1 MRKFAATYLFTGQGK
16 PVRNSILICD
26 DDGTILDVE
35 HRDETFREEAGVE
48 YYSGILVPGFVNAHC
63 HLELSHLHGKISEK
77 QGIAGFVGEI
87 NRLRNAGEDEEEKAM
102 QVADR
107 RMWANGIA
115 AVGDISNSDASLAI
129 KQKSKIKYHTFVEV
143 FGFHPSRAKRAFDKA
158 VQVQSAYHTNNLQ
171 ASIVPHSAY
180 SVSDSLFLSV
190 SEQAEKDYGI
200 LSIHN
205 QESEAENE
213 FVKNGTGPIA
223 DHFQHNLKLD
233 LSHWKGTGNGSLQ
246 RILSLVPKENKLL
259 LVHNTFTNKQ
269 DIEQLV
275 ANRSLDNTWFVLC
288 PNSNLYI
295 ENALPPV
302 SLFRESGLNICLGTD
317 SLASNHQLSI
327 LEEMITLQQHFETL
341 KLEELLSWACIN
353 GAFALD
359 LDAELGSFE
368 VGKKPGVNLISGL
381 DLKNLKLTQNTKVK
395 RLL

>member
-16 PVRNSILICD
+16 PVRNSILICN
-26 DDGTILDVE
+26 DDGTILGVE
-35 HRDETFREEAGVE
+35 HRDEAFREEAGVE
-48 YYSGILVPGFVNAHC
+48 YYSGILVPGFVNTHC
-63 HLELSHLHGKISEK
+63 HLELSHLHGKLSEK

-87 NRLRNAGEDEEEKAM
+87 NRLRVAEEDGVKNAM

-107 RMWANGIA
+107 RMWAAGIT
-115 AVGDISNSDASLAI
+115 AVGDISNSEVSLSI
-129 KQKSKIKYHTFVEV
+129 KQKSKIKYHTFIEV

-158 VQVQSAYHTNNLQ
+158 VQLQSEYHKNNLP

-180 SVSDSLFLSV
+180 SVSDSLFLLV
-190 SEQAEKDYGI
+190 SEQALKDHGI

-233 LSHWKGTGNGSLQ
+233 LSHWRGSGKRALN
-246 RILSLVPKENKLL
+246 RILSALPSENKLL

-269 DIEQLV
+269 DIELLA
-275 ANRSLDNTWFVLC
+275 ANRSLNTTWFVLC
-288 PNSNLYI
+288 SNSNLYI
-295 ENALPPV
+295 ENAWPPV
-302 SLFRESGLNICLGTD
+302 SLFQQSGLNICLGTD
-317 SLASNHQLSI
+317 SLASNCQLSI
-327 LEEMITLQQHFETL
+327 LDEMITLQQHFETL

-353 GAFALD
+353 GARALD

-368 VGKKPGVNLISGL
+368 VGKKPGVNLIFGL